1 MKKVEITKIGNMR
14 RKIKRVSNIQN
25 KKKTKEYNIYERN
38 VNRLNDLIESIEL
51 EHYTKFKILLDTEME
66 DIAFSV
72 EKYDI
77 LKSSKI
83 NFKEFKENRLEMMYS
98 YYCDSLDRPVK
109 FNKDSYNFFKINF
122 ELDAL
127 SIISKFIEEI
137 IIMIEKKQYLIKET
151 NYSQEE
157 INESFNILKLD
168 NTEVPDEKTIEKNYN
183 LLKDNE
189 TIDKDKLYFAYK
201 LLLDRYIKNDL
212 KL

>member
-25 KKKTKEYNIYERN
+25 KKKTKEHNIYERN

-51 EHYTKFKILLDTEME
+51 EDYTKFKILLDTEME

-109 FNKDSYNFFKINF
+109 FNKDSYNFFKSNF

-168 NTEVPDEKTIEKNYN
+168 NTEIPDEKTIEKNYN

-189 TIDKDKLYFAYK
+189 TIDKDKLDFAYK
-201 LLLDRYIKNDL
+201 LLLDRYTKNDL

>member
-25 KKKTKEYNIYERN
+25 KKKTKEHSIYERN
-38 VNRLNDLIESIEL
+38 VNRLNELIESIEL
-51 EHYTKFKILLDTEME
+51 EDYTKFKILLDTEME

-83 NFKEFKENRLEMMYS
+83 NFKEFKDNRLEMMYS

-109 FNKDSYNFFKINF
+109 FNKDAYNFFKSNF

-127 SIISKFIEEI
+127 SIICKFIEEI

-151 NYSQEE
+151 NYTQEE

-168 NTEVPDEKTIEKNYN
+168 NTEIPDENNINKNYN
-183 LLKDNE
+183 LLKDDK
-189 TIDKDKLYFAYK
+189 TIDKDKLDFAYQ
-201 LLLDRYIKNDL
+201 LLLERYVK
-212 KL
+212 K

>member
-25 KKKTKEYNIYERN
+25 KKKTKEHNIYERN
-38 VNRLNDLIESIEL
+38 VNRLNELIETIEL
-51 EHYTKFKILLDTEME
+51 EDYTKFKILLDTEME

-83 NFKEFKENRLEMMYS
+83 NFKEFKDNRLEMMYS

-109 FNKDSYNFFKINF
+109 FNKDAYNFFKSNF

-127 SIISKFIEEI
+127 SIICKFIEEI

-151 NYSQEE
+151 NYTQEE

-168 NTEVPDEKTIEKNYN
+168 NTEIPDENNINKNYN

-189 TIDKDKLYFAYK
+189 TIDKDKLDFAYQ
-201 LLLDRYIKNDL
+201 LLLERYTK
-212 KL
+212 K